1 MINEFNNRKQ
11 GLYFYNPRSDV
22 IAVLKGAC
30 GEEFQYISTEDELL
44 YLLSTHQDKTSQQLL
59 EITRDKSH
67 EPLMLSSLEIIHRNN
82 RSCQELNEVTT
93 TLLHAT
99 AS

>member
-1 MINEFNNRKQ
+1 MIGRELIFFNCF
-11 GLYFYNPRSDV
+11 LF
-22 IAVLKGAC
+22 L
-30 GEEFQYISTEDELL
+30 E
-44 YLLSTHQDKTSQQLL
+44 KTSQQLL

-67 EPLMLSSLEIIHRNN
+67 EPLMLSSPEIIHRSS
-82 RSCQELNEVTT
+82 RSCHELNEVTT